1 MRKIGW
7 LFLSAACVTGAP
19 QAAHADLTISQG
31 KTRHMTCSGGVCSPN
46 AADAVLNTT
55 DLANMLASTDV
66 EVSDNLQESIVVKTS
81 FGWAS
86 TSRLTLHPTAG
97 SVVIEK
103 PVMVTGTGAVTV
115 TTSDPGDLDVL
126 TFEDKGAITFWDTA
140 SNLTVNG
147 NSYTLVGDIGTLAAD
162 IAANPSGFYAL
173 ANDYDASVDGVYA
186 SIPIETDFPGTFNG
200 LGHVIS
206 NLTVQTSDGEAG
218 LFGNVGGTLRDI
230 GLTNVS
236 ISSGANSGYAG
247 ALLAVG
253 DPVTIINCSA
263 SGKLV
268 SGDNTSA
275 GGLVGGNGQ
284 GTIIGSHAAVDVSSG
299 NGSLAGG
306 LVGDSNFE
314 IFRSYASG
322 KVTGGANAQVGGL
335 IGSAGGIVELSFAT
349 GGVRGGA
356 NSTVGG
362 LFGNAG
368 GTGPNSNNYATGAVK
383 GGEGSIVGG
392 LVGENG
398 ESTGLNT
405 SYATGHVG
413 GKTAAKIGGLVG
425 QLDLNVN
432 ENTLFYDYWDT
443 TTTGQPGHH
452 GCGGQKCPGQSKGLT
467 TEELQAG
474 LPAEFTSNIWGENP
488 NINGGL
494 PYLLANPPK

>member
-1 MRKIGW
+1 MRKIAW
-7 LFLSAACVTGAP
+7 LVLSAAYVTGAS

-55 DLANMLASTDV
+55 DLANMLASGDV
-66 EVSDNLQESIVVKTS
+66 EVTDNLQESIVVKTS

-86 TSRLTLHPTAG
+86 TSRLTLNPAPG
-97 SVVIEK
+97 AVVIEK

-115 TTSDPGDLDVL
+115 TTGNLDAL

-147 NSYTLVGDIGTLAAD
+147 NSYTLVGDIGTLASD

-173 ANDYDASVDGVYA
+173 ANDYDASVDGVYT
-186 SIPIETDFPGTFNG
+186 SIPVQTDFPGTFNG

-206 NLTVQTSDGEAG
+206 NLTIQTSNGVAG
-218 LFGNVGGTLRDI
+218 LFLDAGQGTLRDI

-236 ISSGANSGYAG
+236 ISSGSNSGDVG
-247 ALLAVG
+247 TLLAVG
-253 DPVTIINCSA
+253 DFVTIVNCYA

-268 SGDNTSA
+268 SGDNTDA
-275 GGLVGGNGQ
+275 GGLVGVTVQ
-284 GTIIGSHAAVDVSSG
+284 SGTIIGSHAAVDVSSG
-299 NGSLAGG
+299 NGSLVGG

-335 IGSAGGIVELSFAT
+335 IGSAGGLVELSFAT

-368 GTGPNSNNYATGAVK
+368 AGSNSNNYATGAVK

-398 ESTGLNT
+398 ESTSQDT
-405 SYATGHVG
+405 SYAIGHVG
-413 GKTAAKIGGLVG
+413 GKTAAKIGGLIG
-425 QLDLNVN
+425 QLDSNEN

-488 NINGGL
+488 DINGGL